1 MNSKLSIL
9 PYVKGVWLLIYQIH
23 GENRNYYYLYYYS
36 SFLDINP
43 VLLKISKFDFDE
55 WRLGK
60 IQKPSQE
67 IKQIQEK
74 KKSTVD
80 SLTTD
85 EKEILKQVLDM
96 MKGKDY
102 ILEKDAIEN
111 IKHYSK
117 AKTRK
122 TIKKEYV
129 LSSVKLKR
137 IRANKKV
144 KQKYGIAGKGYPI
157 ILCKEN

>member
-1 MNSKLSIL
+1 MNFFDYK
-9 PYVKGVWLLIYQIH
+9 PVK
-23 GENRNYYYLYYYS
+23 
-36 SFLDINP
+36 
-43 VLLKISKFDFDE
+43 LKISKWDFDE
-55 WRLGK
+55 WRIGK

-67 IKQIQEK
+67 IKQMQEK

-85 EKEILKQVLDM
+85 EKEILNQVLDM

-111 IKHYSK
+111 IKGFSK
-117 AKTRK
+117 TKIK
-122 TIKKEYV
+122 NTIKKKYV

-157 ILCKEN
+157 IIICKS